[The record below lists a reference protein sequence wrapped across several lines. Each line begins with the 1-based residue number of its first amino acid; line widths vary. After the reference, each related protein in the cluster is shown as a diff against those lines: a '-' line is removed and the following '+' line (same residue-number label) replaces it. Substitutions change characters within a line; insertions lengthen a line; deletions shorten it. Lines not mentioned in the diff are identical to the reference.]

1 MHTEFANT
9 VSKVSSMFRR
19 FRKKRLSE
27 KLNAISNGR
36 LVDMQLPPFRQFN
49 QILNNDYPMVMTK
62 AAYQA
67 CVQLP
72 GEATK
77 KAEVPANA
85 RWGTVYLSFMEK
97 FQHRDDDP
105 HEGTFDVSVLMPG
118 GFQVPKTVKIVV
130 DGDFDGE
137 NAFVFML
144 PNESWPACIHSAE

>member
-1 MHTEFANT
+1 
-9 VSKVSSMFRR
+9 MFGR

-27 KLNAISNGR
+27 RFKAIKNGL
-36 LVDMQLPPFRQFN
+36 LVDMQFPPFRQFN
-49 QILNNDYPMVMTK
+49 QILSNDCPMVMTK

-72 GEATK
+72 GEVMK

-85 RWGTVYLSFMEK
+85 RWGIVFLSFTEK
-97 FQHRDDDP
+97 FQHCDDDP
-105 HEGTFDVSVLMPG
+105 HEGTFDVNILMPG
-118 GFQVPKTVKIVV
+118 GFQVPKTVKVVV